1 MPRINIG
8 QNCGVLGGPTSVTPL
23 GTTESYYSLTSSSA
37 KKMISIN
44 STGTIDFCDFNSS
57 GVTGIPN
64 DYLLYMAWDPN
75 IQVSGP
81 ASTPTGKSPMLTG
94 DFRFRYVFSASQK
107 PNDGT
112 APPYSP
118 STSIVVYLSNPDS
131 VDSAQII
138 YPDSKVSAKLKA
150 AIANSSYVPEATN
163 GIMIYKK
170 TTPGLPGIA
179 TGLSSYFVNATY
191 VPPGPKPML
200 TASGTEIDVN
210 KPYADISKVVK
221 IPLSQTVKDATSF
234 QITPILQSGGPV
246 VSTSLSISGGG
257 ISGSFSL
264 PNGKTYLPLADSSA
278 GNDPETVTS
287 EERKST
293 IFNMYS
299 AGAAGTLTGVLGWAI
314 TNGTYGLTTKSSYF
328 SYATIG
334 ANQGYFNLV
343 GLGVGDFTTETNQFL
358 LLSADNSKM
367 FIVSGSNITTL
378 PSPIGSTGA
387 LSPSLNTLGGWST
400 EASTLAPGRFYL
412 KYQGPAP
419 SSTGATAPVPQYLL
433 STTTVSSLSS
443 LGATFTCTDCTPVNG
458 TCTMSTVVRSGPAI
472 GTYNGDFGIQL
483 IIIDSVNGYFV
494 NVSGVRTVFTYN
506 LVPGSS
512 NQISINGGIYTYTPT
527 TITNTSSGAGFTL
540 AGTTTGTST
549 GTSTGTTRPS
559 DGTYRASSTEIITI
573 SGTSFGLYDI
583 LMPENNINSEFSVS
597 GNTFFVN
604 GIQYTFD
611 STTLRTPTKTYTKS

>member
-1 MPRINIG
+1 
-8 QNCGVLGGPTSVTPL
+8 
-23 GTTESYYSLTSSSA
+23 
-37 KKMISIN
+37 
-44 STGTIDFCDFNSS
+44 
-57 GVTGIPN
+57 
-64 DYLLYMAWDPN
+64 
-75 IQVSGP
+75 
-81 ASTPTGKSPMLTG
+81 
-94 DFRFRYVFSASQK
+94 
-107 PNDGT
+107 
-112 APPYSP
+112 
-118 STSIVVYLSNPDS
+118 
-131 VDSAQII
+131 
-138 YPDSKVSAKLKA
+138 
-150 AIANSSYVPEATN
+150 
-163 GIMIYKK
+163 MIYKK